1 MIALSPYYASVF
13 HTGFQRLMQ
22 DSGAHDL
29 IVKSAVD
36 FMFALAEGDYQQ
48 EVSLFVKICFN
59 HAS

>member
-1 MIALSPYYASVF
+1 
-13 HTGFQRLMQ
+13 MQ

-59 HAS
+59 HASYLVVISSLFNFFSF